1 MLGLACAN
9 IDFIDVF
16 WYNKIH
22 QLRYSVNILQQFSK
36 AVHHSGFML

>member
-1 MLGLACAN
+1 MLGLPCTN

-22 QLRYSVNILQQFSK
+22 QLRYSVNKLQQFSK
-36 AVHHSGFML
+36 AVHHSDFML